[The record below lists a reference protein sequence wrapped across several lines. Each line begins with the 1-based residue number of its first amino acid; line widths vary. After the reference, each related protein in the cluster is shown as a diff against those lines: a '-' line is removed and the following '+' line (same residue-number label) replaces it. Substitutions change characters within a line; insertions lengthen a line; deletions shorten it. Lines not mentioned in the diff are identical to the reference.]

1 MRVSLLSPY
10 PDITNYGLRTL
21 AAVLQRAGHE
31 TRVICM
37 PDFAGDGESTHV
49 VKSELRATT
58 RASSPRWWTSSAD
71 PTSSASR

>member
-21 AAVLQRAGHE
+21 AAVLQRAGH
-31 TRVICM
+31 TTQVICM

-49 VKSELRATT
+49 VKSEQRYDHHVIDEMLDVGGLQERI
-58 RASSPRWWTSSAD
+58 
-71 PTSSASR
+71 